1 MGRDRL
7 NQLEQIYKNQTKPIV
22 KLIDGE
28 YKLNSKYKIGDIELS
43 NKTAILKLSNSS
55 AKIFIDIEDLNGAYQ
70 NDKVL
75 VQINFN
81 PKGKTKARVIDI
93 LERSDNS
100 ILCYVENYN
109 LFSIKENVL
118 IECDSIKNR
127 DGDIVIFQN
136 GKISN
141 ILGNIADPK
150 MDEKISLYLYDEYYR
165 LDEKEFKFDKLDT
178 SNRIDLTDLDFC
190 TIDPASAKDHDDA
203 IYFDENT
210 KELYVA
216 IADVSAYVKDDDNLD
231 SEAFKR
237 SFSIYLPNKVLPMLP
252 FELSTDLCSLVP
264 NKVRPAFVFKMKLDI
279 KNSTVLSSSVFEAI
293 IESKYKYSYENIDEV
308 LEKNDKNNPQVKLYN
323 VTKNFRH
330 KRLKNGYDF
339 RSDEIRVVLDKDENF
354 KEYKIETSSPSHS
367 LVEECMLLA
376 NQEAA
381 KKLKTLGIFRVHDE
395 PTPNKI
401 KKLLGDV
408 NALGIKAQ
416 LKDDVHSTIVSIQQ
430 KAQNVDL
437 EQEVDELIIQSQQQ
451 ASYSSIKKEHFG
463 LGFKNYSHFTS
474 PIRRYSDLILHRILK
489 TGKVPK
495 GIEDICEQIS
505 IKEREIASLVWDYED
520 RKYAR
525 YLNKNIHKNFTGKI
539 VDIENSIV
547 KLDDIKIKGARVYI
561 ENYSGQKLF
570 LNVEIKIKS
579 SDIISKKIIGEIID

>member
-1 MGRDRL
+1 M
-7 NQLEQIYKNQTKPIV
+7 NQLKKVYQTQTKPIV
-22 KLIDGE
+22 KLEDGN
-28 YKLNSKYKIGDIELS
+28 YKLNSKYKIGEIEFL
-43 NKTAILKLSNSS
+43 NKIAILKLSNSS

-70 NDKVL
+70 HDKVL
-75 VQINFN
+75 VQVNFN
-81 PKGKTKARVIDI
+81 PKGKTKARVIEI
-93 LERSDNS
+93 LERSDNN
-100 ILCYVENYN
+100 ILCYVYNHN
-109 LFSIKENVL
+109 LFSVKENVL
-118 IECDSIKNR
+118 IDCDSINNR
-127 DGDIVIFQN
+127 DGDIVVFSN
-136 GKISN
+136 GKISQVF
-141 ILGNIADPK
+141 GNITNAK
-150 MDEKISLYLYDEYYR
+150 IDEKISLYLYNEYYR
-165 LDEKEFKFDKLDT
+165 LDEKEFKFDKLDI
-178 SNRIDLTDLDFC
+178 SNRVDLTHLEFC

-203 IYFDENT
+203 VYFDNT
-210 KELYVA
+210 TNELYVA
-216 IADVSAYVKDDDNLD
+216 IADVSAYVKYGDHLD
-231 SEAFKR
+231 MEAFKR

-252 FELSTDLCSLVP
+252 FELSTDLCSLVL
-264 NKVRPAFVFKMKLDI
+264 NKVRAAFVFKMKLDI
-279 KNSTVLSSSVFEAI
+279 KNSKVLNATVFEAI
-293 IESKYKYSYENIDEV
+293 IESKHKYSYEFIDEV
-308 LEKNDKNNPQVKLYN
+308 LKEKEKNNPQVQLYEI
-323 VTKNFRH
+323 TKKFRY

-339 RSDEIRVVLDKDENF
+339 RSDEIRLILDNDENLKEF
-354 KEYKIETSSPSHS
+354 KVETSSPSHS

-416 LKDDVHSTIVSIQQ
+416 LKEDVHSTIVSIQQ
-430 KAQNVDL
+430 KSKNVDL

-495 GIEDICEQIS
+495 DIADICEQIS

-525 YLNKNIHKNFTGKI
+525 YLNKNIHKNFIGKI
-539 VDIENSIV
+539 VDIENCIV
-547 KLDDIKIKGARVYI
+547 KLNDPKIKGARVYI
-561 ENYSGQKLF
+561 NNYSGEKLF
-570 LNVEIKIKS
+570 LNVEVKIIS
-579 SDIISKKIIGEIID
+579 SDIISKKVIGEIIKNIR

>member
-1 MGRDRL
+1 MNHL
-7 NQLEQIYKNQTKPIV
+7 LEKLYKTQNKPIV
-22 KLIDGE
+22 KLIDGN
-28 YKLNSKYKIGDIELS
+28 YRLNSKYKIGNIELS

-55 AKIFIDIEDLNGAYQ
+55 AKIFIDIDDLNGAYQ
-70 NDKVL
+70 YDKVL

-81 PKGKTKARVIDI
+81 PKGKTKARVIEI
-93 LERSDNS
+93 LDRSDNR

-109 LFSIKENVL
+109 LFSVKEGVL
-118 IECDSIKNR
+118 IDCDSINNR
-127 DGDIVIFQN
+127 DGDIVIFNN

-141 ILGNIADPK
+141 ILGNIAEPK
-150 MDEKISLYLYDEYYR
+150 IDEKISLYLYNEYYR
-165 LDEKEFKFDKLDT
+165 LDTQEFKFEKLDT
-178 SNRIDLTDLDFC
+178 SNRIDLTNLDFC

-203 IYFDENT
+203 IYFDKKT
-210 KELYVA
+210 DELYVA
-216 IADVSAYVKDDDNLD
+216 IADVSAYVKDGDHLD
-231 SEAFKR
+231 IEAFKR

-264 NKVRPAFVFKMKLDI
+264 NKVRPAFVFKIKLDL
-279 KNSTVLSSSVFEAI
+279 KNSIVLNSTVFEAI
-293 IESKYKYSYENIDEV
+293 IESKHKYSYEFIDDV
-308 LEKNDKNNPQVKLYN
+308 LKEKDEKNRQVQLYEI
-323 VTKNFRH
+323 TKKFRD

-339 RSDEIRVVLDKDENF
+339 RSDEIRLILDDDENLQS
-354 KEYKIETSSPSHS
+354 YNTETSSPSHS

-381 KKLKTLGIFRVHDE
+381 KKLKTLGIFRIHDE

-416 LKDDVHSTIVSIQQ
+416 LKSDVHSTIVSIQQ
-430 KAQNVDL
+430 KSKNVDL

-525 YLNKNIHKNFTGKI
+525 YLNKNIHKNFIGKI
-539 VDIENSIV
+539 VDIENCIV
-547 KLDDIKIKGARVYI
+547 KLDDIKVKGARVYL

-570 LNVEIKIKS
+570 TQVEVKIKS
-579 SDIISKKIIGEIID
+579 SDIISKKIIAELL

>member
-1 MGRDRL
+1 M
-7 NQLEQIYKNQTKPIV
+7 NQLEKIYQNQSKPIV
-22 KLIDGE
+22 KFEDGN
-28 YKLNSKYKIGDIELS
+28 YKLNSKFKIGTIELS
-43 NKTAILKLSNSS
+43 NSIAILKLENSS
-55 AKIFIDIEDLNGAYQ
+55 AKIFIDIENLNGAYQ
-70 NDKVL
+70 HDKVL

-81 PKGKTKARVIDI
+81 PKGKTKARVIEI
-93 LERSDNS
+93 LDRSDNS
-100 ILCYVENYN
+100 ILCYVENHN
-109 LFSIKENVL
+109 LFSVKENV
-118 IECDSIKNR
+118 IIDCDSINNR
-127 DGDIVIFQN
+127 DGDIVIFSN
-136 GKISN
+136 GKI
-141 ILGNIADPK
+141 LQVFGNIAAPK
-150 MDEKISLYLYDEYYR
+150 VDEKISLYLYNEYYR

-178 SNRIDLTDLDFC
+178 SNRTDLTDLDFC

-203 IYFDENT
+203 IYFDDSTN
-210 KELYVA
+210 ELYVA
-216 IADVSAYVKDDDNLD
+216 IADVSAYVQDGSHLD
-231 SEAFKR
+231 IEAFKR

-264 NKVRPAFVFKMKLDI
+264 NKIRPAYVFKMKLDI
-279 KNSTVLSSSVFEAI
+279 KNCTVLSSTVFEAI
-293 IESKYKYSYENIDEV
+293 IESKHKYSYEFIDEV
-308 LEKNDKNNPQVKLYN
+308 LETNDKANPQVTLYDIS
-323 VTKNFRH
+323 KKFRYT
-330 KRLKNGYDF
+330 RLKNGYDF
-339 RSDEIRVVLDKDENF
+339 RSDEIRLILDDDENLKEF
-354 KEYKIETSSPSHS
+354 KVETSSPSHS

-401 KKLLGDV
+401 KKLLQDV
-408 NALGIKAQ
+408 NILGIKAQ

-430 KAQNVDL
+430 KSKNVDL

-474 PIRRYSDLILHRILK
+474 PIRRYADLILHRILK

-525 YLNKNIHKNFTGKI
+525 YLNKNIHKNFQGKI
-539 VDIENSIV
+539 VDTENCIV
-547 KLDDIKIKGARVYI
+547 KLDDIKIKGARVYLN
-561 ENYSGQKLF
+561 NYSGEKLF
-570 LNVEIKIKS
+570 LNVEVKIIS
-579 SDIISKKIIGEIID
+579 SDIISKKIIGEIIG